1 MGEMSQNMEVYCFNS
16 FGCRVVL
23 KLFDIMAITDESQ
36 IENFANGFIEKNV
49 LRMMT
54 DQNANYIIQK
64 IIYLQPSSKLGFV
77 IDLFL
82 KDVSEV

>member
-1 MGEMSQNMEVYCFNS
+1 MSQNMEVYCFNS

>member
-82 KDVSEV
+82 KDVSEF